1 MMPFPDALALRRWA
15 FVASPPLAS
24 VLILIGTLAD
34 PAPAGSSGEP
44 LWSAYAAY
52 PEPLQIKALALHW
65 AFAFWFLPALLSP
78 VLVPDRGRWVA
89 NLAAVVGF
97 VGLATMPGL
106 LVLDWYDSAI
116 GQNFGIEGNA
126 AVTATFEAMWGPTVF
141 MGPGF
146 PCIVLALP
154 LAALA
159 LWWAGLAPW
168 WGIAAALVS
177 IAALIVSSLAAPG
190 AVVAV
195 LANLVLAA
203 ALARATRDNL
213 AGAPAAA

>member
-1 MMPFPDALALRRWA
+1 
-15 FVASPPLAS
+15 
-24 VLILIGTLAD
+24 VLVLIGTLAD
-34 PAPAGSSGEP
+34 PAPAGSSGES
-44 LWSAYAAY
+44 LWSAYAAH
-52 PEPLQIKALALHW
+52 PEPLQVKALALHW

-78 VLVPDRGRWVA
+78 ALVAGRGRWIA

-116 GQNFGIEGNA
+116 GQNFGIKGNA
-126 AVTATFEAMWGPTVF
+126 AVAASFEAMWGPAVF
-141 MGPGF
+141 TGPGF
-146 PCIVLALP
+146 PCIALALP

-159 LWWAGLAPW
+159 LWQAGLAPW

-195 LANLVLAA
+195 LANLFLAA
-203 ALARATRDNL
+203 AFARATRDSMVE
-213 AGAPAAA
+213 APAAA